1 MAQIGLRHFKW
12 SPMDE
17 DGKYTGVK
25 EMAGAITATPS
36 LNIAEANLY
45 ADDTLVES
53 AKEFTNGTLAL
64 TVADDDDAVFAPLL
78 GHTKTTDGEVFKG
91 VEDIPPYV
99 GFGRVIVKMVNGVKK
114 YKAEF
119 FPKVQFKP
127 FATEGQTKGESIE
140 FRTPTVE
147 GTIYGVKVTVEQ
159 DTKVIYE
166 RHKTFDTDAEAQA
179 YLNDLMKVPTEQTSS
194 GSSGTEQT
202 SNVTQQASVQSA
214 KTSSSQSSNAS

>member
-17 DGKYTGVK
+17 DGNYTGVK
-25 EMAGAITATPS
+25 EMAGAITATPT

-45 ADDTLVES
+45 ADDTLAES
-53 AKEFTNGTLAL
+53 AKEFTNGTLSL

-78 GHTKTTDGEVFKG
+78 GHTKTTDGEVIKA

-114 YKAEF
+114 YKAEL

-140 FRTPTVE
+140 FGTPTVE
-147 GTIYGVKVTVEQ
+147 GTIYGVETTVEEG
-159 DTKVIYE
+159 TKVVYE
-166 RHKTFDTDAEAQA
+166 RHKTFDTDAEAQS
-179 YLNDLMKVPTEQTSS
+179 YLNDLLKAPTEQTSG
-194 GSSGTEQT
+194 GSSGTQQT
-202 SNVTQQASVQSA
+202 SNVAQQASVQSTKA
-214 KTSSSQSSNAS
+214 SSTQSTNAN